1 MDWSENGRSS
11 CIHYLSGIKAVFNR
25 QGGPA
30 YQAAFYV
37 FDEIAQLPSAN
48 NVAVL
53 NAKAC
58 AQGAMGN
65 WPEAD
70 AALVEASQIVR
81 LSSGVPSLADWT
93 GDKQN
98 PDYAHSLANS
108 IALTLPSG
116 KASSTAE
123 ASLEYVTR
131 SFA

>member
-1 MDWSENGRSS
+1 
-11 CIHYLSGIKAVFNR
+11 
-25 QGGPA
+25 
-30 YQAAFYV
+30 
-37 FDEIAQLPSAN
+37 
-48 NVAVL
+48 
-53 NAKAC
+53 
-58 AQGAMGN
+58 MGN

-81 LSSGVPSLADWT
+81 PSSGVPSLANSV
-93 GDKQN
+93 GGKQN

-131 SFA
+131 SFAGSGHSRGIIES